1 MTVADGSPN
10 PGDRAGGGAGGSGGR
25 SRATV
30 MAAYWGR
37 VALIGAAYAALTLLP
52 PLQAISYGMVQ
63 VRVAEALTVLPYV
76 ARPAIWG
83 MFVGCMAANV
93 AGGLGPVDMV
103 LGSLTTLGAAWLTSR
118 VRVPW
123 LAPLPPVV
131 LNALVVGTYVPR
143 LLGLSVPLPVGWGW
157 VGLGELVACYGLGY
171 PLLLYL
177 LRRPRLLSLI
187 QG

>member
-1 MTVADGSPN
+1 MGERGANSSG
-10 PGDRAGGGAGGSGGR
+10 RAGGPGGR
-25 SRATV
+25 TRATGV
-30 MAAYWGR
+30 AAHWGR

-63 VRVAEALTVLPYV
+63 VRVAEVLTVLPYV

-83 MFVGCMAANV
+83 LFVGCLAANV

-103 LGSLTTLGAAWLTSR
+103 LGSFTTLAAAWLTSR
-118 VRVPW
+118 VRAPW

-143 LLGLSVPLPVGWGW
+143 LLGLSVPLSVGWGW
-157 VGLGELVACYGLGY
+157 VGLGELVACYALGY
-171 PLLLYL
+171 PLLIYL
-177 LRRPRLLSLI
+177 LRRPRLLSLLR
-187 QG
+187 GPAG